1 MTQIAHDPVEAG
13 EDQSDAP
20 KETAAPDASEPAA
33 ADSGAARAVPAGVAA
48 TDAPAKADESPADAA
63 HEPDPIPTGFPE
75 PVSAAAE
82 REPSPDGMVRLVPV
96 GFGHLTVPPLELGGE
111 SVVITSE
118 GTDCDEETAAR
129 AHEAAHL
136 AGFRLREV

>member
-1 MTQIAHDPVEAG
+1 VTQVAHDPVEAG
-13 EDQSDAP
+13 ADQSDAP
-20 KETAAPDASEPAA
+20 KEAAAPDASRPAA
-33 ADSGAARAVPAGVAA
+33 TDSGAARAVPAAGPAK
-48 TDAPAKADESPADAA
+48 DAPAKDDAPADAPR
-63 HEPDPIPTGFPE
+63 EPDPIPTGFPE
-75 PVSAAAE
+75 PVSAEPE

-111 SVVITSE
+111 SVVITAE

>member
-1 MTQIAHDPVEAG
+1 VTQVAHDPVPAG
-13 EDQSDAP
+13 RDLSDAP
-20 KETAAPDASEPAA
+20 KETAAPDASKPAA
-33 ADSGAARAVPAGVAA
+33 SDSGAVRVIPAPAKPEAVPAEDAPPAEAA
-48 TDAPAKADESPADAA
+48 T
-63 HEPDPIPTGFPE
+63 EPDPIPTGFPE
-75 PVSAAAE
+75 PVAAEPE

-111 SVVITSE
+111 SVVITAE

-136 AGFRLREV
+136 AGFRLREI